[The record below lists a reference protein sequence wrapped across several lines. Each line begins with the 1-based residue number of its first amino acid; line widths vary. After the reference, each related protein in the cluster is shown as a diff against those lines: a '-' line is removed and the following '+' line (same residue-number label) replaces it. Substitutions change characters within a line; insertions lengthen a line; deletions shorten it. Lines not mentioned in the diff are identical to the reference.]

1 MPHLP
6 YHREPCALEDELV
19 RAEVALWR
27 RQLALPAERHHV
39 MARAERVAVE
49 LRLAELH
56 VRRRPGATWES
67 PHDT

>member
-27 RQLALPAERHHV
+27 RQPLLPVGRRHV
-39 MARAERVAVE
+39 MGRAERLAIE
-49 LRLAELH
+49 LRLVELH
-56 VRRRPGATWES
+56 ARRRPTS
-67 PHDT
+67 

>member
-19 RAEVALWR
+19 RAEIALWR
-27 RQLALPAERHHV
+27 RQLALPERHHAV
-39 MARAERVAVE
+39 TRAERVIAE

-56 VRRRPGATWES
+56 ARRRPGATWEA

>member
-27 RQLALPAERHHV
+27 RQPLLPVGRRHV
-39 MARAERVAVE
+39 MGRAERLAIE
-49 LRLAELH
+49 LRLAELR
-56 VRRRPGATWES
+56 VDRQRLRGS
-67 PHDT
+67 L